1 VNPLFAAAL
10 DIERFCSGRG
20 WQCCIIG
27 GLAVQRWGEPRQ
39 TRDVDL
45 TVLSG
50 LGSEALYVD
59 PLLARY
65 APRIPNARE
74 FALAHRVVLV
84 QTDSGIPL
92 DISLAALPFESRVIS
107 RASLFA
113 ADAEYSVTTCSAED
127 LVVLKA
133 FAGRPQDWLDI
144 EGILARQGAA
154 LDRAL
159 IVREL
164 RPLLELKEDDISEAT
179 LAGLFRKHAVRSG
192 DS

>member
-1 VNPLFAAAL
+1 
-10 DIERFCSGRG
+10 
-20 WQCCIIG
+20 
-27 GLAVQRWGEPRQ
+27 
-39 TRDVDL
+39 
-45 TVLSG
+45 
-50 LGSEALYVD
+50 
-59 PLLARY
+59 
-65 APRIPNARE
+65 
-74 FALAHRVVLV
+74 VLV